1 MKITIEI
8 QDDGRISPQK
18 TIEEI
23 LILVDKLDK
32 LYPPCK
38 DEKANETE

>member
-8 QDDGRISPQK
+8 PDDGLISPQK
-18 TIEEI
+18 AIEEI
-23 LILVDKLDK
+23 LIFVGK

-38 DEKANETE
+38 DEKANETK